1 MALSSLNS
9 AANQIGS
16 LSTDSSSTAT
26 TLPSWYS
33 TAQQNLVNQATS
45 NAANVPQLQNTVA
58 GQAINMLSGPN
69 NPFNQAQNTFN
80 SVAGNT
86 APFTQAQTGLG
97 SVAGNTAPFSQA
109 QNMLNTV
116 GNNTAP
122 LSQAQNMLNT
132 VGNNTAPFS
141 QAENALNTFAS
152 GAANPFIVNADGS
165 VSPNT
170 NTAMGGLFAA
180 QNQQLNQA
188 LPELSAQTGAG
199 GTASGQFGSLRG
211 QTAQENAIANALATT
226 QTAQNQAALNNQ
238 QTGASAAA
246 NIGNVGAQQAQAQN
260 QAAANLGNVGAQ
272 QAAAQTNAL
281 NGLGNVA
288 SQQATAQNQAAS
300 GLNNVGQYGTAAET
314 TLGQA
319 QQASPLTS
327 TANLASI
334 LGTVQAPTTVTNT
347 KNLSPL
353 TVLQQGQSLLGS
365 MSAAGGLGKIATNF
379 GNLLS
384 SAFSAHMKDATAPDA
399 PISLFSHADGG
410 SVLVNKKS
418 RRAKNTHKE
427 IK

>member
-97 SVAGNTAPFSQA
+97 SVAGNTAPFTQA
-109 QNMLNTV
+109 QTGLGSV
-116 GNNTAP
+116 AGNTAP
-122 LSQAQNMLNT
+122 FSQAQNMLNT

-141 QAENALNTFAS
+141 QAENALNTFAF

-246 NIGNVGAQQAQAQN
+246 NI
-260 QAAANLGNVGAQ
+260 GNVGAQ

>member
-122 LSQAQNMLNT
+122 
-132 VGNNTAPFS
+132 FS

-211 QTAQENAIANALATT
+211 QTAQENAIANAFATT

>member
-122 LSQAQNMLNT
+122 FSQAQNMLNT

-211 QTAQENAIANALATT
+211 QTAQENAIANAFATT

-353 TVLQQGQSLLGS
+353 TVLQQGQSLLSS
-365 MSAAGGLGKIATNF
+365 MGQAGGLGTIATNF
-379 GNLLS
+379 GNLIG
-384 SAFSAHMKDATAPDA
+384 SALKGNPSGTSAWTDNGDGSFTTTTGQIVDKNGN
-399 PISLFSHADGG
+399 PI
-410 SVLVNKKS
+410 N
-418 RRAKNTHKE
+418 
-427 IK
+427 

>member
-45 NAANVPQLQNTVA
+45 NAANTPQLQNTVA

-122 LSQAQNMLNT
+122 
-132 VGNNTAPFS
+132 FS

-180 QNQQLNQA
+180 QNQKLNQA

>member
-97 SVAGNTAPFSQA
+97 SVAGNTAPF
-109 QNMLNTV
+109 
-116 GNNTAP
+116 
-122 LSQAQNMLNT
+122 SQAQNMLNT

-272 QAAAQTNAL
+272 QAQAQTNAL

>member
-45 NAANVPQLQNTVA
+45 NAANMPQLQNTVA

-97 SVAGNTAPFSQA
+97 SVAGNTAPF
-109 QNMLNTV
+109 
-116 GNNTAP
+116 
-122 LSQAQNMLNT
+122 SQAQNMLNT

-211 QTAQENAIANALATT
+211 QTAQENAIANALATM

-246 NIGNVGAQQAQAQN
+246 NIGNVGAQQAAAQTN
-260 QAAANLGNVGAQ
+260 ALNGLGNVGAQ

-353 TVLQQGQSLLGS
+353 TVLQQGQSLLNS

>member
-26 TLPSWYS
+26 TMPSWYS
-33 TAQQNLVNQATS
+33 TAQQNLINQATS

-97 SVAGNTAPFSQA
+97 SVAGNTAPF
-109 QNMLNTV
+109 
-116 GNNTAP
+116 
-122 LSQAQNMLNT
+122 SQAQNMLNT

-272 QAAAQTNAL
+272 QAQAQTNAL

>member
-97 SVAGNTAPFSQA
+97 SVAGNTAPF
-109 QNMLNTV
+109 
-116 GNNTAP
+116 
-122 LSQAQNMLNT
+122 SQAQNMLNT